1 MRWNVWRAGGG
12 ILAGLMAGWAGCAKS
27 GPGGDPAGLKRYP
40 LTGEVQSVDAA
51 QRTIRVSHDPV
62 PGLMP
67 GMTMDFPAAGADV
80 RSVHVGEK
88 IRADL
93 VIDRPGAEPRLERIW
108 PNEAADQA
116 AIVAGQRSLREDTHD
131 RGDQAYREVGEGMP
145 EFTLYDQNGRVVPS
159 GRFRGKQIMLNFI
172 YTRCP
177 SADMCPAATAK
188 MMLTQQAA
196 KKAGVANVEFV
207 SVTLDPVYDTP
218 AVLKD
223 YAEARSIDTSNFSF
237 LTGPEGA
244 VRDLLTQFG
253 IIADFSDGVV
263 KHTLATLLIDP
274 KGKIIWRAD
283 GSQWSPADFVARMH
297 KS

>member
-1 MRWNVWRAGGG
+1 MPRNVWRSGGV
-12 ILAGLMAGWAGCAKS
+12 ILAGLLAGWAGCAKS
-27 GPGGDPAGLKRYP
+27 GGGSDPSGLKRYP

-51 QRTIRVSHDPV
+51 KRTIRVSHDAV

-67 GMTMDFPAAGADV
+67 GMTMDFPASGADV
-80 RSVHVGEK
+80 RSVHPGEK

-93 VIDRPGAEPRLERIW
+93 VIDRPGAEPRLEKIW
-108 PNEAADQA
+108 PNDAAAQTAVA
-116 AIVAGQRSLREDTHD
+116 AAQRSLREDTHN

-145 EFTLYDQNGRVVPS
+145 EFTLFDQEGRVVPS
-159 GRFRGKQIMLNFI
+159 GRFRGKQVMLNFI
-172 YTRCP
+172 FSRCP

-188 MMLTQQAA
+188 MMLTQQLA

-218 AVLKD
+218 AVLKE
-223 YAEARSIDTSNFSF
+223 YAEARSIDTTNFSF

-253 IIADFSDGVV
+253 VIADFSDGVV